1 MKQAKQQ
8 SQDLRQTDT
17 FLTTVTKTSHPE
29 KEKVKH
35 SENHHPRQ
43 INGRPKMPRVDSF
56 SRFSDPPAPP
66 PQQPLPEKPDAVPRN
81 GVDAISPLKRADTEK
96 PKIGSANSPV
106 SRESSQILSL
116 IEALSSAKRE
126 LESQGARV
134 KELEN
139 LLLHER
145 NARESAEEK
154 AKSIE
159 MYPVANGEESES
171 TITIAPPLE
180 VVPED
185 AVEQQSVLEKSLTSE
200 ASVAAAESAVEGIK
214 KPEDVQTKQLQRR
227 LDEVM
232 KQMEEMR
239 HQVATYKERAEN
251 AESETTETR
260 KSLAEM
266 IESLRRERTENG
278 EVVGSRTHPHLH
290 ESTQSGETGSGP
302 KETMMPYKVK
312 DAEVSC
318 HALKSPQMKEVDGAS
333 AAFTAQQ
340 QKNTLEQSGPYASML
355 GVVLL
360 GVGLMAYL
368 NGWQRMDK

>member
-8 SQDLRQTDT
+8 AQDLRQTDT
-17 FLTTVTKTSHPE
+17 FLTTVMKSGHPE
-29 KEKVKH
+29 KEKIKH

-43 INGRPKMPRVDSF
+43 MNGRPKMPRVDSF

-145 NARESAEEK
+145 HARESAEEK
-154 AKSIE
+154 AKDVE
-159 MYPVANGEESES
+159 PYPLTNGDESES
-171 TITIAPPLE
+171 TITIAPPPE
-180 VVPED
+180 SIQED
-185 AVEQQSVLEKSLTSE
+185 AIEHPVLEKSFPSGTSNDTTD
-200 ASVAAAESAVEGIK
+200 SAFQK
-214 KPEDVQTKQLQRR
+214 SDKSSDMQNKQLQHR

-232 KQMEEMR
+232 KEMEEMR
-239 HQVATYKERAEN
+239 HQVATYKDRADK
-251 AESETTETR
+251 AESETVETR

-278 EVVGSRTHPHLH
+278 EVVSPKGKPHQPTKPGEIIDGVKGSTTPFI
-290 ESTQSGETGSGP
+290 SKDGEITWPAS
-302 KETMMPYKVK
+302 
-312 DAEVSC
+312 
-318 HALKSPQMKEVDGAS
+318 KSPQMKEVDGAS

-340 QKNTLEQSGPYASML
+340 QKNTLEQSSPYASML

>member
-8 SQDLRQTDT
+8 AQDLRQTDT
-17 FLTTVTKTSHPE
+17 FLSTVMKSGHPE
-29 KEKVKH
+29 KEKIKH

-43 INGRPKMPRVDSF
+43 MNGRPKMPRVDSF

-145 NARESAEEK
+145 HARESAEEK
-154 AKSIE
+154 AKDVE
-159 MYPVANGEESES
+159 PYPLTNGDESES
-171 TITIAPPLE
+171 TITIAPPPE
-180 VVPED
+180 STQED
-185 AVEQQSVLEKSLTSE
+185 AIEHAVLEKSFPSGTSNDTTD
-200 ASVAAAESAVEGIK
+200 SAFQK
-214 KPEDVQTKQLQRR
+214 SDKSSDVQNQQLQHR
-227 LDEVM
+227 LDAVM
-232 KQMEEMR
+232 KEMEEMR
-239 HQVATYKERAEN
+239 HQVAMYKDRADN
-251 AESETTETR
+251 AESETLETR

-278 EVVGSRTHPHLH
+278 EVVSPKGKSHQPTKPGEIIDGVKGSTTPFI
-290 ESTQSGETGSGP
+290 S
-302 KETMMPYKVK
+302 K
-312 DAEVSC
+312 DGKITWSAS
-318 HALKSPQMKEVDGAS
+318 KSPQMKEVDGAS

-340 QKNTLEQSGPYASML
+340 QKNTLEQSSPYASML

-368 NGWQRMDK
+368 NGWQRMEK

>member
-8 SQDLRQTDT
+8 AQDLRQTDT
-17 FLTTVTKTSHPE
+17 FLTTVVKSGHHPE
-29 KEKVKH
+29 KEKAKH

-43 INGRPKMPRVDSF
+43 MNGRPKMPRVDSF

-81 GVDAISPLKRADTEK
+81 GVDAMSPLKRNDTEK

-134 KELEN
+134 KELET

-145 NARESAEEK
+145 HARESAEEK
-154 AKSIE
+154 ARSTE
-159 MYPVANGEESES
+159 PYPLTNGDETES
-171 TITIAPPLE
+171 TITIAPPPGSSHE
-180 VVPED
+180 DEMEQPE
-185 AVEQQSVLEKSLTSE
+185 LEKSLPAGTSN
-200 ASVAAAESAVEGIK
+200 STSDSTFQKSDESAE
-214 KPEDVQTKQLQRR
+214 VQNKQLQYR

-232 KQMEEMR
+232 KEMEDMR
-239 HQVATYKERAEN
+239 NQVATYKERAES
-251 AESETTETR
+251 AESETVETR

-278 EVVGSRTHPHLH
+278 EVVSPKGKSHQPTKPGEITDEAKGSTTPLI
-290 ESTQSGETGSGP
+290 S
-302 KETMMPYKVK
+302 K
-312 DAEVSC
+312 DGQVTWPVP
-318 HALKSPQMKEVDGAS
+318 KSPQMKEVDGAS
-333 AAFTAQQ
+333 AAFTTQQ
-340 QKNTLEQSGPYASML
+340 QKNNTLEQSSPYASML